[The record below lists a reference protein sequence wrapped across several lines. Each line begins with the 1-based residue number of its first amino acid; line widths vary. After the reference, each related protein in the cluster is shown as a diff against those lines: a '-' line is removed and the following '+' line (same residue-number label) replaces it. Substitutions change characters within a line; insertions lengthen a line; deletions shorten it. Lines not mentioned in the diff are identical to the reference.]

1 MSDKKPYFVAV
12 FIQLAYTGYFMT
24 SKAAFDKGMSTF
36 VFIFYR
42 HIAASLLL
50 ASLAAIFQRKSSTP
64 LTFTISLKL
73 FLHAIIGQVLWIP
86 LSLNLYNTGLKY
98 TSASVAS
105 AIANCS
111 PVFTFSIAVLFRREI
126 FRTKRLSGI
135 SKVLGITLCLIGVL
149 IVALYKG
156 PHWSLHHHLFGH
168 NQRHRSQEPVLP
180 DKRWIEGTLLMITSA
195 MATSLWLVL
204 QVIRMLR
211 SLSKNMPLIEWP
223 SFLQGFLLKEYPP
236 KLLFTTIE
244 CLFGTLQ
251 SLFVA
256 LVFERDSSKWKLHLD
271 MGFLAI
277 LYCVGVAFYLQTW
290 CLEKK
295 GPVFLSIFTPL
306 SLVFTLIIST
316 LAGEVVHLG
325 SILGAIL
332 MAGGLYGV
340 LWGKSMESLPGEVTI
355 EDGKSCVQEKEA
367 T

>member
-1 MSDKKPYFVAV
+1 MSEKKPYFVAV

-50 ASLAAIFQRKSSTP
+50 ASLAVIFQRKSSTP

-73 FLHAIIGQVLWIP
+73 FLHAIIGIP

-168 NQRHRSQEPVLP
+168 NQRHRNQEPVLP

-204 QVIRMLR
+204 Q
-211 SLSKNMPLIEWP
+211 
-223 SFLQGFLLKEYPP
+223 GFLLKEYPP

-251 SLFVA
+251 SLVVA

-277 LYCVGVAFYLQTW
+277 LYCCIAGIYCHRSRLLLTNLVSREEGTR
-290 CLEKK
+290 
-295 GPVFLSIFTPL
+295 FL
-306 SLVFTLIIST
+306 
-316 LAGEVVHLG
+316 VHLHTSQSRFHFDHFNFGRRGG
-325 SILGAIL
+325 SFRKYIRCNSNGWRPVWCA
-332 MAGGLYGV
+332 MGKEYGK
-340 LWGKSMESLPGEVTI
+340 LTW
-355 EDGKSCVQEKEA
+355 
-367 T
+367 

>member
-1 MSDKKPYFVAV
+1 MSEKKPYFVAV
-12 FIQLAYTGYFMT
+12 FIQLTYTGYFVT
-24 SKAAFDKGMSTF
+24 SKAAFDKGLSTF

-73 FLHAIIGQVLWIP
+73 FLHAIIGIP

-98 TSASVAS
+98 TSASVAA
-105 AIANCS
+105 AITNCN
-111 PVFTFSIAVLFRREI
+111 PVFTLFIAVLFRREI
-126 FRTKRLSGI
+126 FMTKRVAGI

-156 PHWSLHHHLFGH
+156 PHWSLHRHP
-168 NQRHRSQEPVLP
+168 RHRNQEPVLLP
-180 DKRWIEGTLLMITSA
+180 DKRWIEGTLLMITSG
-195 MATSLWLVL
+195 MATSLWLV
-204 QVIRMLR
+204 
-211 SLSKNMPLIEWP
+211 
-223 SFLQGFLLKEYPP
+223 LQGFLLKEYPP
-236 KLLFTTIE
+236 KLLFTTLE

-271 MGFLAI
+271 MGLLAI
-277 LYCVGVAFYLQTW
+277 LYCGLVVTGVAFYLQTW

-306 SLVFTLIIST
+306 SLVFTLIVST
-316 LAGEVVHLG
+316 ILAGEMVHLG
-325 SILGAIL
+325 SILGAVL

-355 EDGKSCVQEKEA
+355 EDGKSCMQEKEV

>member
-73 FLHAIIGQVLWIP
+73 FLHAIIGIP

-204 QVIRMLR
+204 Q
-211 SLSKNMPLIEWP
+211 
-223 SFLQGFLLKEYPP
+223 GFLLKEYPP

-277 LYCVGVAFYLQTW
+277 LYCGFVVTGVAFYLQTW